1 MMHETRAPRGF
12 MQNDVWR
19 LRAFDAVFS
28 FAIFAGLANF
38 GWHAFQGDRGVLAL
52 IQIDAEERALRGE
65 LEALQGE
72 RLQMENLTRRL
83 SERWLDGDL
92 LDERA
97 RAMLGHMRADEV
109 TPR

>member
-1 MMHETRAPRGF
+1 MRNGI
-12 MQNDVWR
+12 WR

-28 FAIFAGLANF
+28 FAILAGLANF

-52 IQIDAEERALRGE
+52 LQIEAEAQALSAELDDLRTERAR
-65 LEALQGE
+65 
-72 RLQMENLTRRL
+72 MENLTARL
-83 SERWLDGDL
+83 SERMLDRDL